1 MTGKR
6 KISRG
11 AYVVLAL
18 TLAAAASGGTI
29 LWHMSQKAREQREQ
43 ERLAAMTTS
52 APVTE
57 AETTAATTTTT
68 VTLYPAAPVPD
79 ADSLQIAD
87 TELVKCRNFVL
98 AAVNEGD
105 DTVLYE
111 RGSQER
117 TYPASIT
124 KVMSLLTFYEIC
136 PPDLLNGTM
145 TMTDEI
151 RTIAISQR
159 AMCAGFVD
167 GEVCRIT
174 DLIYGMMLP
183 SGADAAL
190 ALAFYACGSEEAF
203 VEQMNLLAQ
212 KMGLRNTH
220 FTNCTG
226 LHDENHYSTAA
237 DIEAMMAYAI
247 SDARCAEV
255 LSTAR
260 YQTSGNTKHEN
271 GIILKSTVLSRIS
284 GDELI
289 QINIPV
295 TVIGGKTGFTDEA
308 GQCLATWAQDKSG
321 KQYICVIL
329 GCDKHNA
336 YDAVCDTLTL
346 YELTQNPPQPV
357 ERYLYAWMTTTE
369 TTTTTTETTTMT
381 TTVLMGNTVPTMPAW
396 TSVSTN
402 IAAFSTTTTTTTAA
416 PAHGG

>member
-1 MTGKR
+1 MAGKR
-6 KISRG
+6 RISHG
-11 AYVVLAL
+11 AYAVLAL
-18 TLAAAASGGTI
+18 TLVAAAAGGTI
-29 LWHMSQKAREQREQ
+29 LWHMAQKAREEREQ
-43 ERLAAMTTS
+43 ERLAAMTTA
-52 APVTE
+52 APVTTTE
-57 AETTAATTTTT
+57 TTVTTAAVTS
-68 VTLYPAAPVPD
+68 TLYPAAPIPGPD
-79 ADSLQIAD
+79 ALQIAD
-87 TELVKCRNFVL
+87 TELITCRNFIL
-98 AAVNEGD
+98 AAVNDGD

-136 PPDLLNGTM
+136 PPELLNGTI

-167 GEVCRIT
+167 GEICRIT

-183 SGADAAL
+183 SGAEAAL
-190 ALAFYACGSEEAF
+190 ALAIYACGSEEAF

-212 KMGLRNTH
+212 KMGLTNTH

-226 LHDENHYSTAA
+226 LHDEAHYSTAA
-237 DIEAMMAYAI
+237 DIEAMLAYAI
-247 SDARCAEV
+247 SDPRCAEV

-260 YQTSGNTKHEN
+260 YQTAGNTKHEN

-289 QINIPV
+289 QIGCPV
-295 TVIGGKTGFTDEA
+295 TVLGGKTGFTDEA
-308 GQCLATWAQDKSG
+308 GQCLATWAQDTAG

-346 YELTQNPPQPV
+346 YELTQNPAEPV

-369 TTTTTTETTTMT
+369 TTTTTTSMTTMT
-381 TTVLMGNTVPTMPAW
+381 TTVMMNTVPTMPVW
-396 TSVSTN
+396 TSISTGV
-402 IAAFSTTTTTTTAA
+402 AAFTTTTTTTTTA